1 MFKQPQWLVR
11 YKLECVLA
19 VMLVLTFIAIVGER
33 WILRTRL
40 VIEPHSYTGEIY
52 DDRDAGGASVG
63 TMIHDGRIYEWQCTL
78 SNGNGH
84 PYCGFEIVL
93 APFRQNGLDLRHY
106 DHIQVWMDY
115 IGDAPTLRLYL
126 RNFNPAYST
135 PGENDSTKYN
145 QVEFATDLLDQ
156 SVKFAIADFFVA
168 NWWTY
173 SSGVP
178 PHLAHPEFSNIVV
191 VEVNT
196 GTTTTEGK
204 HHFRVH
210 RIELVG
216 QRLDTLVWYQIL
228 FGGWIA
234 AAVIVFVS
242 RLLQL
247 KTEVHQRRRREKEL
261 LELNKLLNDRGEALE
276 EKSKTDSLTGAFNRE
291 GIKDALKAGLAA
303 RRQTQSPMSLLIIDI
318 DHFKSI
324 NDTHGHLAGD
334 KILAQLSALVKANV
348 RTGDSFA
355 RWGGEEFIVACSATS
370 EAEGAALAN
379 KLRRLIE
386 RYDFENAIPVT
397 VSIGVSALKPKDSLE
412 ELFARADRALYSAKN
427 RGRNRVVV
435 AED

>member
-19 VMLVLTFIAIVGER
+19 VMLVLTFVAIVGER

-40 VIEPHSYTGEIY
+40 VIEPYSYSAVIY
-52 DDRDAGGASVG
+52 DDRGAGGESVG
-63 TMIHDGRIYEWQCTL
+63 TIIHNSQAHEWQCVL
-78 SNGNGH
+78 SNRNA
-84 PYCGFEIVL
+84 PTFCGFEIVL
-93 APFRQNGLDLRHY
+93 DPDRQNGLDLTRY
-106 DHIQVWMDY
+106 DHIEVWMDY
-115 IGDAPTLRLYL
+115 VGDAPTLRLYL

-135 PGENDSTKYN
+135 PGEYDSTKYN

-173 SSGVP
+173 ASGVP

-191 VEVNT
+191 IEVGT

-210 RIELVG
+210 RIEFVG
-216 QRLDTLVWYQIL
+216 QRLDTLEWYQIL
-228 FGGWIA
+228 FGAWLA
-234 AAVIVFVS
+234 AAIIFFGS
-242 RLLQL
+242 RLLQM
-247 KTEVHQRRRREKEL
+247 KREVNQRRRREREL

-276 EKSKTDSLTGAFNRE
+276 EKSKTDPLTGAFNRE
-291 GIKDALKAGLAA
+291 GIKDAIKAGLAA
-303 RRQTQSPMSLLIIDI
+303 WRQTQSPMSLLIIDI

-324 NDTHGHLAGD
+324 NDTHGHLVGD
-334 KILAQLSALVKANV
+334 EILTQLSALVKANV

-355 RWGGEEFIVACSATS
+355 RWGGEEFIVACGATS
-370 EAEGAALAN
+370 EAEGAALAY

-386 RYDFENAIPVT
+386 EHDFEKAIPVT
-397 VSIGVSALKPKDSLE
+397 VSIGVSALKSNDSLE
-412 ELFARADRALYSAKN
+412 KLFARADRALYSAKN
-427 RGRNRVVV
+427 GGRNRVVI
-435 AED
+435 AEM